1 MVVSAAYL
9 DDEHASV
16 IRVEVGSEVVP
27 IVKVRPASREDG
39 RITHLAM
46 SCSIAG
52 LILAAFPLECRPL
65 PEGR

>member
-1 MVVSAAYL
+1 MVSAAYL